1 MPGYL
6 IGNSGAN
13 SLDGQAK
20 GFVASDISSTE
31 TVLFTA
37 DGKIRILSCLLVNK
51 TPGILPVTLYIKKSG
66 GAIFYVTKDIRVKE
80 RRHAIIARTDSD
92 PRTEGGSEID
102 DTPSE
107 IILADGE
114 SLCATCPVDDSLDAI
129 ISVQENIQ

>member
-6 IGNSGAN
+6 VNNSGAN

-20 GFVASDISSTE
+20 GFFATDVSSTE

-37 DGKIRILSCLLVNK
+37 SGKTRIVTCLMVNK
-51 TPGILPVTLYIKKSG
+51 TPGILPVTVYIKKSG
-66 GAIFYVTKDIRVKE
+66 GSIFYVAKDIRVKE
-80 RRHAIIARTDSD
+80 RRHVIIARSESD

-107 IILADGE
+107 IVLADGD
-114 SLCATCPVDDSLDAI
+114 SLCATCPIDDSLDAI
-129 ISVQENIQ
+129 IAVQENIQ